1 MKKGVVLR
9 STGSSYSIESE
20 GNLYYCK
27 LKGKMRLENIKSTNP
42 VAVGDNVI
50 FEVDNT
56 SKKYEGKIIE
66 IGYRKNYI
74 VRKSVNLSKQTHIIA
89 SNIDQAILMITI
101 EDPVT
106 TTNFIDRFLV
116 SANAYNIDVVL
127 LFNKLDIYSKESMI
141 RYHDLSSIY
150 ENIGY
155 ECLGL
160 SVVNDD
166 LHKLKVLMKD
176 KINVISGHS
185 GVGKTSLINK
195 LQPGLNLATNEISKQ
210 FKQGKHTTTY
220 SQMFDLDFGS
230 AIIDTPGIKGF
241 GLVEINNLE
250 LGNFFPEFLKFKQK
264 CKYNDCMHLNEPGC
278 QIKIALNKKLISES
292 RYNSYLS
299 MLKYDDYSYRVKK
312 I

>member
-1 MKKGVVLR
+1 MEALVVK
-9 STGSSYSIESE
+9 STGSNYSVKLNNGLIVE
-20 GNLYYCK
+20 CK
-27 LKGKMRLENIKSTNP
+27 IRGKFRFNNIKSTNP
-42 VAVGDNVI
+42 IVVGDKVFVI
-50 FEVDNT
+50 KDNNDW
-56 SKKYEGKIIE
+56 IIDSLLE
-66 IGYRKNYI
+66 RKNYI
-74 VRKSVNLSKQTHIIA
+74 IRKSVNLSKQIHIIA

-160 SVVNDD
+160 SIVHDD
-166 LHKLKVLMKD
+166 LYKLKVLMKD

-230 AIIDTPGIKGF
+230 ALIDTPGIKGF

-299 MLKYDDYSYRVKK
+299 MLKNDDYSYRVKK